1 MSDLFK
7 NNRRYP
13 MFKRNHLSTA
23 VLAATLAVGSTAV
36 VAQENVT
43 STATVTVQNAFTLT
57 EVAAINF
64 GTLRVS
70 QDAVATTT
78 TAATYPVPADGSPA
92 TTSNTTGE
100 AEITALVAGTPGQYA
115 VTNAAPFTV
124 LTISDYDVG
133 GVRLVN
139 ASAPST
145 APGFTVLF
153 DDATTQIVG
162 GINDGATLDAGTT
175 DLQTDV
181 NGEVGFILGGV
192 LSTEPADID
201 PYIDGAY
208 TGNYTLTV
216 EY

>member
-1 MSDLFK
+1 
-7 NNRRYP
+7 

-57 EVAAINF
+57 EVAPINF

-78 TAATYPVPADGSPA
+78 DAATYTVPADGSPA
-92 TTSNTTGE
+92 TVSNEAGE
-100 AEITALVAGTPGQYA
+100 AEITALVAGTPGEYA
-115 VTNAAPFTV
+115 ITNAAPFTV
-124 LTISDYDVG
+124 VTISDYDTNIT
-133 GVRLVN
+133 LAN

-145 APGFTVLF
+145 APGFTVTF
-153 DDATTQIVG
+153 ADATTQIVG
-162 GINDGATLDAGTT
+162 GANDGETLDAGTT

-192 LSTEPADID
+192 LTTEPDNVNA
-201 PYIDGAY
+201 YIDGAY
-208 TGNYTLTV
+208 VGNYTLTV